1 MSLPVP
7 TTGSSS
13 NGGVSTV
20 NMDPRELAEMEAPLV
35 ALAQASGGDV
45 RKLLY
50 GFFSFLNRRT
60 DFYVVHPSPTDDDS
74 SSAAPGGPVQS
85 YSMGFKEGDA
95 EKLLLASFRQ
105 FPLRRLPPAKKQQHQ
120 TVQPSTTPAQSNSQT
135 SKASKHGTEAI
146 REPLSNDDEGS
157 ATASFAEAMQVDDD
171 EPPLSK
177 ATTSGAATA
186 ATTTKQTAAASV
198 RYTEEGL
205 QVPVGNGGHMPAYD
219 WTQTLDECTVLVPLP
234 AECQRARELE
244 VQLAP
249 TRLSVGPKTSKNSGD
264 VKGGGGEASVIVE
277 GALTERIVPAESTW
291 TIEGGVLVVTL
302 HKAIPTFW
310 KSVLV
315 GDEEID
321 TTLVDSRR
329 HIDEYDVE
337 TQAKLRKIM
346 FDEQQLRRGLPTSDE
361 ILGIHPPPLPT
372 LPPGV
377 EYIDQSVLDQIRN
390 SKKENG
396 PT

>member
-1 MSLPVP
+1 
-7 TTGSSS
+7 
-13 NGGVSTV
+13 
-20 NMDPRELAEMEAPLV
+20 MDPRQLAEMEAPLV

-60 DFYVVHPSPTDDDS
+60 DFYVVHPSHEEEASQNNT
-74 SSAAPGGPVQS
+74 

-105 FPLRRLPPAKKQQHQ
+105 FPLRRLPSKLQQ
-120 TVQPSTTPAQSNSQT
+120 
-135 SKASKHGTEAI
+135 
-146 REPLSNDDEGS
+146 
-157 ATASFAEAMQVDDD
+157 
-171 EPPLSK
+171 
-177 ATTSGAATA
+177 
-186 ATTTKQTAAASV
+186 QTAAAAGRPSSAPATSGLKASKASNQGGQAMREEDEPMGDATDAQGERADHDRPASSNATTRTAPANKINATTSAV

-205 QVPVGNGGHMPAYD
+205 QVPVGNGGSMPHYE
-219 WTQTLDECTVLVPLP
+219 WTQTLDECTVLVLLP
-234 AECQRARELE
+234 AQCQRARDLNVELG
-244 VQLAP
+244 P
-249 TRLSVGPKTSKNSGD
+249 TRLSVRPKKRSGD
-264 VKGGGGEASVIVE
+264 AETDTEKSVIVE
-277 GALTERIVPAESTW
+277 GTLTERIVPAESTW
-291 TIEGGVLVVTL
+291 TIEGGVLVVAL

-329 HIDEYDVE
+329 HIDEYDAE

-372 LPPGV
+372 IPTLPPGV
-377 EYIDQSVLDQIRN
+377 EYIDQAVLDQNRN
-390 SKKENG
+390 AKKGDG